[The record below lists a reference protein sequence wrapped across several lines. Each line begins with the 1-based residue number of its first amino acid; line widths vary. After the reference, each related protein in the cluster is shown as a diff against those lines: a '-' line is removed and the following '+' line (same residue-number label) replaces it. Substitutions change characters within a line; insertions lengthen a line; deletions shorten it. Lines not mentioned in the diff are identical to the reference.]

1 MIENLSHLALQQ
13 YWWVI
18 VSLLGGLLVFLFFVQ
33 GGQTLLN
40 TIGKTEEE
48 KSILVNIIGR
58 KWEITFT
65 TLVTFGGAAFAA
77 FPLFYS
83 TSFGGAYWVWILI
96 LFCFIIQAVSF
107 EFRTKAG
114 NFLGQKTYET
124 FLFVNG
130 SLGVFLIGVAVGTF
144 FTGSNFRIDEM
155 NSSYWTNSLKG
166 VEALFDLTNLAL
178 GFTLVFLARILGAQ
192 YFIRLTDHKG
202 IIERAQKQILIN
214 SGLFLV
220 FFLYFAI
227 SLILSSGYTYDANGI
242 VFIEKFKYLHNLIQM
257 PIVGILFLIGVVL
270 VLLGLFISI
279 INKKSVAIFFTGIG
293 TVLTVFSVFL
303 ISGLNNTSFYPSI
316 TDTQSSLTIVNA
328 SSSLFTLKTMT
339 YVSILVPFVLAY
351 IVYVWRL
358 MDSKKINADEI
369 NNTPESY

>member
-1 MIENLSHLALQQ
+1 
-13 YWWVI
+13 
-18 VSLLGGLLVFLFFVQ
+18 
-33 GGQTLLN
+33 
-40 TIGKTEEE
+40 
-48 KSILVNIIGR
+48 
-58 KWEITFT
+58 
-65 TLVTFGGAAFAA
+65 
-77 FPLFYS
+77 
-83 TSFGGAYWVWILI
+83 
-96 LFCFIIQAVSF
+96 
-107 EFRTKAG
+107 
-114 NFLGQKTYET
+114 
-124 FLFVNG
+124 
-130 SLGVFLIGVAVGTF
+130 
-144 FTGSNFRIDEM
+144 M